1 MREKDRRWGKRGG
14 SIVERIVKGD
24 LCSDE
29 MRRRTLTT
37 AWQNESPDN
46 RVLRTAVNL
55 MIRRVSDQGTSDGRA
70 GCWGMIDCEKP
81 VCENRESHKECNT
94 LSQL

>member
-1 MREKDRRWGKRGG
+1 
-14 SIVERIVKGD
+14 
-24 LCSDE
+24 

-55 MIRRVSDQGTSDGRA
+55 MIRRVSDQGTTDGRA
-70 GCWGMIDCEKP
+70 GCWGVMDCEKS
-81 VCENRESHKECNT
+81 VLETRESQIECDT
-94 LSQL
+94 LSQLQAPRQFVVLTQPP